1 MSYIYFRVTDVND
14 NSPVFIG
21 APYVLNVSELA
32 LTGSLLTSDILAVD
46 VDQPGPFSTVQYNI
60 EPGPFSDIV
69 MFDNQLQGKLTLV
82 KALDYEKRR
91 QIKLRIVAQDQGLPP
106 RSNETSLT
114 INVLDADDQNPVF
127 AHVQYKAVLPEE
139 TAEGMKLVVSP
150 EDIAAR
156 DRDEAINS
164 PVYYSWAG
172 TGREYRH
179 FELNRNTGA
188 IYIKGAPGE
197 AEYRQSV
204 TLVIKATQFDNQDR

>member
-1 MSYIYFRVTDVND
+1 M
-14 NSPVFIG
+14 
-21 APYVLNVSELA
+21 LNVSELA
-32 LTGSLLTSDILAVD
+32 LTGSVLTTDILAVD

-60 EPGPFSDIV
+60 EPGPFSDVI

-114 INVLDADDQNPVF
+114 INVMDADDQNPVF
-127 AHVQYKAVLPEE
+127 LHAQYKAVLPEE
-139 TAEGMKLVVSP
+139 TAEGMKLEVSP
-150 EDIAAR
+150 GDVAAR
-156 DRDEAINS
+156 DKDEAIMA

-172 TGREYRH
+172 SGHEYRN

-188 IYIKGAPGE
+188 IYIKGEPG
-197 AEYRQSV
+197 AEEFRQSV
-204 TLVIKATQFDNQDR
+204 TLVIRATQADNPDR